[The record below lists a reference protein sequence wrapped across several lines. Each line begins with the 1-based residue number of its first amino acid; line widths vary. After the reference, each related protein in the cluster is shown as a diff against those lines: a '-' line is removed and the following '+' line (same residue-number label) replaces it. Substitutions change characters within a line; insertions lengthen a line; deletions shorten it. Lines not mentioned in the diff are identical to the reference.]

1 MRLAVVVFLTALVA
15 VPLAAEAAEPPTR
28 WAVTLNGRVVEDYSY
43 GHTWRDPECT
53 LRRSGTTRR
62 EWRLTSLRPTV
73 VTVGRSSSHAR
84 YRPARLAPVR
94 VTASLGKGTWMEM
107 RQCVAEELQTGS
119 GTCRA
124 ATHRTRVRPAFAW
137 SGANRIVFRRRA
149 APPARVRLCGFDW
162 TVAPKDSWLNI
173 APGRVDEE
181 VLLAGSRRRVVA
193 RADVTRITPLPFNA
207 PPGSAQQDL
216 RVVWTL
222 DFRRLR

>member
-1 MRLAVVVFLTALVA
+1 MVFLAALVA
-15 VPLAAEAAEPPTR
+15 LPLAAEAAESPTR
-28 WAVTLNGRVVEDYSY
+28 WAVTLNGRVVEKYSSGY
-43 GHTWRDPECT
+43 TWRDPECT
-53 LRRSGTTRR
+53 LRRFGTTRR

-94 VTASLGKGTWMEM
+94 VTSSVGKGTWMEM
-107 RQCVAEELQTGS
+107 RQCIAEELLTDS
-119 GTCRA
+119 GTCNGT
-124 ATHRTRVRPAFAW
+124 THRGRVRPEFAW
-137 SGANRIVFRRRA
+137 SGPNRIAFRRRPA
-149 APPARVRLCGFDW
+149 PARLRLCGFDW
-162 TVAPKDSWLNI
+162 TVASKDAWLNI

-193 RADVTRITPLPFNA
+193 RADVTRTTPLPFNA

-222 DFRRLR
+222 HFRRLR